1 MQLCEACKR
10 HLDLLLGDGCG
21 SVSDC
26 CNRSNFESEQIYK
39 TCLELLA
46 ISILEDDLIIYR
58 SINEKKSDAANS
70 R

>member
-1 MQLCEACKR
+1 MKLCEACKR
-10 HLDLLLGDGCG
+10 HLDLRLGDGYG

-26 CNRSNFESEQIYK
+26 YNRSNFESNQIYK

-46 ISILEDDLIIYR
+46 ISILEDDLMTYR
-58 SINEKKSDAANS
+58 SICDEKTNAANS